1 VGTPSAG
8 FIGLGIMG
16 QPMAFNML
24 RAGIPLLVWNR
35 TPAKARA
42 LEAAGAE
49 VAPDAASVFARSDA
63 VIMMLTDS
71 DAVDAVLA
79 RGAPEFAGRV
89 AGRTV
94 VHMGTTSPAHS
105 ADLEADIR
113 AAGGC
118 YVEAPVSGS
127 RTPAEAG
134 ELVAMLA
141 GDHDAAESVCPLLEP
156 MCRDITWCGPVP
168 NALLTKLST
177 SLFLITLV
185 TGLAESFQFARWHG
199 LDLSQFAEVLS
210 AGQMASP
217 IMRVKAPK
225 LAAEDFAVQAA
236 VTDVLK
242 NTGLITAA
250 AAAAGIASP
259 LLEACHAL
267 YGETARLGFGDADMT
282 AVLRTLHTRSER
294 LTASR
299 DATGRGG
306 AG

>member
-1 VGTPSAG
+1 MGTPSAG

-16 QPMAFNML
+16 QPMALNLL

-49 VAPDAASVFARSDA
+49 VAPDAASVFARSDV

-79 RGAPEFAGRV
+79 RGATEFAGRV
-89 AGRTV
+89 AGRAI

-113 AAGGC
+113 AAGGR

-141 GDHDAAESVCPLLEP
+141 GDPDAVESVRPLVEP

-199 LDLSQFAEVLS
+199 LDLSQFAKVLS

-217 IMRVKAPK
+217 IMRAKAPK

-242 NTGLITAA
+242 NTGLIAAA

-259 LLEACHAL
+259 LLEDCHAL
-267 YGETARLGFGDADMT
+267 YSETARLGLGDADMT
-282 AVLRTLHTRSER
+282 AVLRALQARSER
-294 LTASR
+294 LTASSVPPR
-299 DATGRGG
+299 RGG
-306 AG
+306 TG